1 MSKFKS
7 HATKSV
13 AEHSKFQEN
22 AVENFMGGTSYKINP
37 LDTLKIVSAS
47 SIFGESSY
55 YRSSHDKK
63 SGLKSVE
70 PRYDEPKDSTT
81 DIFTKAIDDAL
92 DFDFKGTLDLAV
104 ELRDKFYMRL
114 NPGVIMVRAALH
126 KDRAEFNKKNLS
138 TMRDLGCATIKRPD
152 DITNQFEYY
161 MFLNGTKNKL
171 PNILK
176 RIWADKL
183 GSFDRYQISKYQ
195 SKGLRDLIRISHANS
210 EVIDELMKLQSGVL
224 KLDDESSTWE
234 RLKSEGKTWKAIWTT
249 MGKIPHMALTRNL
262 RGIFSEINDLTL
274 AQEILGVLKGGVANG
289 NQFPFRYWTT
299 YKAIEEAAGI
309 NHEGLILDTLEECID
324 IAMVNFPK
332 LTGKTMCLSD
342 NSGSAWGA
350 VTTEYGST
358 YVAEIGNLSSIMTG
372 YNSDE
377 GYVGYFGDRLV
388 INPVSKRNGVLSQ
401 LNQLRGRHGIGS
413 EVGGGTENGIWIFFR
428 DAIKNKEHYDNIFIY
443 SDQQAGH
450 GGLYGIDASEYSQ
463 YRYKNNNHID
473 VLMLVQDYRTKVN
486 PKVNLFSVQTA
497 GYNNSVLPE
506 NLYRV
511 CVLTGWT
518 GSETTYAQR
527 MIQIWNDIE
536 SRNS

>member
-1 MSKFKS
+1 
-7 HATKSV
+7 
-13 AEHSKFQEN
+13 
-22 AVENFMGGTSYKINP
+22 

-47 SIFGESSY
+47 SIFGEPSY

-70 PRYDEPKDSTT
+70 PRYEEPVNSTT
-81 DIFTKAIDDAL
+81 AVFTKAIDDAL
-92 DFDFKGTLDLAV
+92 DFDFKGTLELAV

-126 KDRAEFNKKNLS
+126 KDRVAFNKENLS

-224 KLDDESSTWE
+224 KLDGEDSTWE

-249 MGKIPHMALTRNL
+249 MGKIPHMALIRNL

-289 NQFPFRYWTT
+289 NQFPFRYWTAC
-299 YKAIEEAAGI
+299 KAIEEAAGI

-324 IAMVNFPK
+324 TAMVNFPK

-350 VTTEYGST
+350 LTTEYGST

-377 GYVGYFGDRLV
+377 GYVGYFGDRLI

-401 LNQLRGRHGIGS
+401 LKQLRGQTGIGS
-413 EVGGGTENGIWIFFR
+413 TVGGGTENGIWIFFR

-450 GGLYGIDASEYSQ
+450 GGLYGIDTTEYTQ
-463 YRYKNNNHID
+463 YQYKDGRHID
-473 VLMLVQDYRTKVN
+473 VLKLVQDYRAKVN

-506 NLYRV
+506 NLFR
-511 CVLTGWT
+511 CSILSGWT
-518 GSETTYAQR
+518 GKETLFAKR
-527 MIQIWNDIE
+527 LIDIWNDIE
-536 SRNS
+536 LRNQDKNQK